1 MAVREVGEAA
11 VAAGW
16 RKKAADTVAPS
27 VGRSRLPI
35 RERDARALL
44 GLVLFGLSVKY
55 VAGTISQARKRG
67 S

>member
-16 RKKAADTVAPS
+16 RKKAADAVAPR
-27 VGRSRLPI
+27 VGRSPLPV
-35 RERDARALL
+35 RERDARAAV
-44 GLVLFGLSVKY
+44 GLILFAMSAKY
-55 VAGTISQARKRG
+55 LWATISRARAR

>member
-1 MAVREVGEAA
+1 MTVKEVGEAA

-16 RKKAADTVAPS
+16 RKKAADTVAPRI
-27 VGRSRLPI
+27 GRSPLPV
-35 RERDARALL
+35 RERQARAAI

-55 VAGTISQARKRG
+55 VAGTISRARAR